1 MYQDAAVIALI
12 ATVRSERKLSGSHVP
27 CADGA
32 GILQEFSNVRFSQAL
47 HQAVVARLTENQTQK
62 LSATADAEMKVMIV
76 PGTKFT

>member
-32 GILQEFSNVRFSQAL
+32 DILQEFSNVRFSQAL
-47 HQAVVARLTENQTQK
+47 LQAVARLTENQTQK

-76 PGTKFT
+76 PGTNFT